1 MNDKNLGSQKNK
13 LKEIKR
19 TPELRFKGFSDDW
32 EQRKLGDLST
42 SFEYGLNASA
52 KGFDGIN
59 KYIRITDIDDS
70 SRKFNHE
77 SLTSPDIDLSSADNY
92 KLKDGDILFA
102 RTGAS
107 VGKTYIYTDSDG
119 LVYYAGFLIRARI
132 KSGVDSNFVFQH
144 TLTSSYENFI
154 RVISQR
160 SGQPGVNAKEY
171 SIFEIGVPSYEEQHK
186 IGTFFK
192 QLDSTITLH
201 QRKLDKL
208 KQLKQGYLQQ
218 LFPKPGETVP
228 KIRFANFESEW
239 EERKLKDIIIS
250 ETKGKAKAE
259 MYGTASPYLET
270 NYLNGGEISYVNS
283 PKNVDEDDV
292 IILWDGSQAGT
303 VYHGFKGALGST
315 LKAYSPKES
324 GKFLYQYLKLKQ
336 QVIYDS
342 YRTPNIPHV
351 IKTFAKE
358 FNVHFTCYEE
368 QNKIGI
374 LLNQLDETTA
384 LYQSKIDK
392 LKLLK
397 KGFLQK
403 MFI

>member
-1 MNDKNLGSQKNK
+1 MTFSNGINAPKENYGTGTKMISVMDILNPLPMKYDNILNSVAVDKKNEDKNKVEKGDLIFVRSSEIVEEVGWAKAYKEDRYALYSGFAIRGKRISSYNAYFIE
-13 LKEIKR
+13 LTLNYANRKEIKR
-19 TPELRFKGFSDDW
+19 RAGGSTRFNVSQEILNSLNVLTPSIS
-32 EQRKLGDLST
+32 EQNQIDLFFT
-42 SFEYGLNASA
+42 
-52 KGFDGIN
+52 K
-59 KYIRITDIDDS
+59 IDD
-70 SRKFNHE
+70 
-77 SLTSPDIDLSSADNY
+77 
-92 KLKDGDILFA
+92 
-102 RTGAS
+102 
-107 VGKTYIYTDSDG
+107 
-119 LVYYAGFLIRARI
+119 
-132 KSGVDSNFVFQH
+132 
-144 TLTSSYENFI
+144 
-154 RVISQR
+154 
-160 SGQPGVNAKEY
+160 
-171 SIFEIGVPSYEEQHK
+171 
-186 IGTFFK
+186 
-192 QLDSTITLH
+192 TIALH

>member
-1 MNDKNLGSQKNK
+1 
-13 LKEIKR
+13 
-19 TPELRFKGFSDDW
+19 
-32 EQRKLGDLST
+32 
-42 SFEYGLNASA
+42 
-52 KGFDGIN
+52 
-59 KYIRITDIDDS
+59 
-70 SRKFNHE
+70 
-77 SLTSPDIDLSSADNY
+77 
-92 KLKDGDILFA
+92 
-102 RTGAS
+102 
-107 VGKTYIYTDSDG
+107 
-119 LVYYAGFLIRARI
+119 
-132 KSGVDSNFVFQH
+132 
-144 TLTSSYENFI
+144 
-154 RVISQR
+154 
-160 SGQPGVNAKEY
+160 
-171 SIFEIGVPSYEEQHK
+171 
-186 IGTFFK
+186 
-192 QLDSTITLH
+192 
-201 QRKLDKL
+201 
-208 KQLKQGYLQQ
+208 Q

-392 LKLLK
+392 LKLMK